1 MARTG
6 RPKKKE
12 EDLIKNQL
20 VAIDYADYI
29 KIKVKSE
36 ETQEPIK
43 VIIKK
48 LVKNIYDIDN
58 RKIYK
63 QIF

>member
-12 EDLIKNQL
+12 EDLVKNQL

-48 LVKNIYDIDN
+48 LVKNI
-58 RKIYK
+58 
-63 QIF
+63 